1 MAKAADRG
9 ARFGVA
15 LVALAVG
22 SAVGVAATSLLGTSP
37 SEAARSRAAPDLPPA
52 TASVERQQLREV
64 VRGPCEP
71 RRDVIA
77 VTAPAVPAGTPRVVT
92 DVPVEAG
99 GELVTGMPLV
109 VVSGR
114 PVVTFVTDIPFFRD
128 LGVGDEGADVR
139 RLEDAL
145 ADAGFL
151 AQSDE
156 VFDDRTAAA
165 MTDVYRQGGVPPW
178 VVGDHDGMF
187 LLSLT
192 QSVEP
197 DTAVLEILVEVG
209 QQVEPEAPLLR
220 VGDQA
225 AGFACS
231 LDASVRLSAGDNVAL
246 ARATGSVDAAVRSL
260 GEIDPDTGQRQVV
273 VDAPEEAEG
282 LQGNVELQV
291 VTDASGGRVL
301 TVPVGGLFQAADG
314 GFEVRRVVSD
324 GYEPVPVEL
333 GVVAGGFAEVQGE
346 GLEEGDEVHLHASA
360 DRSELPSGPTN

>member
-22 SAVGVAATSLLGTSP
+22 SAIGVAATSFLGTSP
-37 SEAARSRAAPDLPPA
+37 SDAARSRAAPDLPPP

-71 RRDVIA
+71 RRDVID
-77 VTAPAVPAGTPRVVT
+77 VMAPEVSAGTPRVVT

-99 GELVTGMPLV
+99 DELVTGTPLV

-128 LGVGDEGADVR
+128 LAVGEEAADVR

-145 ADAGFL
+145 VDAGFL

-165 MTDVYRQGGVPPW
+165 MTDVYRRAGVPSW
-178 VVGDHDGMF
+178 VVGDHGGTF
-187 LLSLT
+187 LLSLA

-197 DTAVLEILVEVG
+197 HTAVLEILVEVG

-225 AGFACS
+225 GGFACS
-231 LDASVRLSAGDNVAL
+231 LDSSVRLSVGDSAVL
-246 ARATGSVDAAVRSL
+246 AMATGSVDAAVRSL
-260 GEIDPDTGQRQVV
+260 GEPDPDTGQRRVV
-273 VDAPEEAEG
+273 VDAPKDAQGLEG
-282 LQGNVELQV
+282 SVELQV
-291 VTDASGGRVL
+291 VADASGGEVL
-301 TVPVGGLFQAADG
+301 TVPVGGLFTAADG

-333 GVVAGGFAEVQGE
+333 GVVAGGFAEVQAD
-346 GLEEGDEVHLHASA
+346 GLKEGDEVYLHASA
-360 DRSELPSGPTN
+360 DRSELSSGRTD